1 MKAEQLSLIPYT
13 ATSISVLSRIIFM
26 FLLYRNKSINSLSL
40 LICILSTS
48 SSSMWLYYSVVNE
61 DTPMI
66 TRTSLEILL
75 LSISSIYIIRN
86 KIKNS
91 LQQEQVIPK

>member
-1 MKAEQLSLIPYT
+1 MKSEEISLIPYT
-13 ATSISVLSRIIFM
+13 ATSISVVSRIIFM

-48 SSSMWLYYSVVNE
+48 SSSMWLYYSIVNE

-66 TRTSLEILL
+66 TRTSLEIFLL
-75 LSISSIYIIRN
+75 TISSVYIIRN
-86 KIKNS
+86 KIKHS
-91 LQQEQVIPK
+91 LQQELVIPA